1 MIEAL
6 LNPVLPVFSL
16 IALGA
21 LLTRL
26 GLFQSSDAAVINRFV
41 VYVCIPALM
50 IRLIGTADFADFDWP
65 IVSLYLISELCIYG
79 IGYVIGRNVF
89 HIEQREA
96 VLLGFAAC
104 FSNNLFFVWP
114 IASIL
119 LGDAA
124 GKTAVALMT
133 VDTLLIFGATFVLID
148 VLSSKARSI
157 PGAALTVLRNPITVI
172 LLIAWI
178 INLLN
183 VPLHAGVMTLSNFA
197 GNAAAPTALF
207 AMGIVVS
214 QVKLGEVDTIAV
226 TLTILKL
233 LIHPLIAFGLLVLIT
248 QPDAIAN
255 PEWEHTML
263 MVTAGPLG
271 VLPFVIA
278 MQHNIRPDTLM
289 RAIVYSTVLSLLT
302 LSMLAAFLQN

>member
-16 IALGA
+16 IAIGA
-21 LLTRL
+21 VLTRL
-26 GLFQSSDAAVINRFV
+26 GLFQPADAAIINRFV

-50 IRLIGTADFADFDWP
+50 IRLIGTADFTDFNWP
-65 IVSLYLISELCIYG
+65 VVSVYLLSELCIYA
-79 IGYVIGRNVF
+79 IGYYLARKVF
-89 HIEQREA
+89 DIERREA

-114 IASIL
+114 IASVL
-119 LGDAA
+119 LGEAA

-148 VLSSKARSI
+148 IMSSKQRSV
-157 PGAALTVLRNPITVI
+157 PGAALTVLRNPITVF
-172 LLIAWI
+172 LLLAWI
-178 INLLN
+178 INLLDI
-183 VPLHAGVMTLSNFA
+183 PLHAGVMTFSNFA

-214 QVKLGEVDTIAV
+214 QVKLGEADTTAV
-226 TLTILKL
+226 TFTALKL
-233 LIHPLIAFGLLVLIT
+233 LLHPLIAFALLALVT
-248 QPDAIAN
+248 QPSGGSDPA
-255 PEWEHTML
+255 WEHTML

-278 MQHNIRPDTLM
+278 MQHNIKPDTLM

-302 LSMLAAFLQN
+302 LSALSALLQS